1 MLQFTAILGIWC
13 EEPRLELGPSIGAEH
28 VVGTIDSVLRTGR
41 SFYRIDCADIIPIT
55 GCYTDI
61 RSGIPVACH
70 GIR

>member
-41 SFYRIDCADIIPIT
+41 SFYRIDCADIIPVF
-55 GCYTDI
+55 YLLVF
-61 RSGIPVACH
+61 RSSIPVACH
-70 GIR
+70 GIV